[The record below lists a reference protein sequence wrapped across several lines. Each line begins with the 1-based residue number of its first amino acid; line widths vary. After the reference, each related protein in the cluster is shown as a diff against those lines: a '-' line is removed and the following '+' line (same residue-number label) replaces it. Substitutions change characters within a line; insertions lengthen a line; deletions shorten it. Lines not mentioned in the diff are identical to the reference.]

1 MKESHYEIIKLLV
14 QRELDEIKNDVE
26 ESDENYTKNLE
37 EILEE
42 IGKWAENYQVEQIIL
57 KTL

>member
-42 IGKWAENYQVEQIIL
+42 IGK
-57 KTL
+57 

>member
-42 IGKWAENYQVEQIIL
+42 IGKWAGNYQVEQIIL